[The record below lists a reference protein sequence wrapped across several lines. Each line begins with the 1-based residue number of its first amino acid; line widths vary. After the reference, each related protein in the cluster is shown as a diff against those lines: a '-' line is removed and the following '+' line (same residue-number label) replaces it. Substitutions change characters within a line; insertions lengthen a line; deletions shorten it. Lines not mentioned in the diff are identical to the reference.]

1 MCNDLKITRFS
12 LSVGETR
19 LNNNTYRAELEVHSI
34 YLIQAL
40 RFSYYE
46 KFLFKA
52 IRKFKWKVTTF
63 IHPTY
68 LIYIFIIDSLFLY
81 LFIYFA
87 ASYK

>member
-40 RFSYYE
+40 QFNYYE

-52 IRKFKWKVTTF
+52 INLNGK
-63 IHPTY
+63 
-68 LIYIFIIDSLFLY
+68 SLH
-81 LFIYFA
+81 LFILLI
-87 ASYK
+87 